1 MKQLRTRSEALSLN
15 RKTSPASRLAMRAL
29 LAATALI
36 AAGMVGCELQ
46 VWGESHRSE
55 SMSFGEATSII
66 ASDTSFDEEV
76 MSAMT
81 AIDRKMKARD
91 PRPARAG
98 QEERQG
104 RSQRQGRPDEAP
116 KGDWTSDV
124 TTLFPQYDT

>member
-81 AIDRKMKARD
+81 AIDRKMKHAILGLQELAKKNDKVGRN
-91 PRPARAG
+91 ARAVLMKL
-98 QEERQG
+98 
-104 RSQRQGRPDEAP
+104 QRRLD
-116 KGDWTSDV
+116 K
-124 TTLFPQYDT
+124 